1 MNTAKQI
8 KKSNQ
13 TNSQVALG
21 QNLMLSLYLY
31 NRSAANLM
39 FLLIH
44 CIGNTLYM
52 VSQFIRETGN
62 KVIQVLW
69 NIQGAVINRKKV
81 FCYVRDFAIASIH
94 MDLGVTLLAIAS
106 IHMDL
111 PYFCSSDPK
120 STWINSMANSPSHQS
135 TWIYHISA
143 APTLNPHGLPQW
155 PTRHRI
161 NPLALLRCRAEMS
174 FS

>member
-1 MNTAKQI
+1 MNKANNI
-8 KKSNQ
+8 MNLDQ
-13 TNSQVALG
+13 TNAEVAIG
-21 QNLMLSLYLY
+21 HNLMLSLYLY
-31 NRSAANLM
+31 NRSAANRM
-39 FLLIH
+39 VSLIQG
-44 CIGNTLYM
+44 IGNTLYM

-62 KVIQVLW
+62 KVIQMLW
-69 NIQGAVINRKKV
+69 NIQDAVFKLKKV

-143 APTLNPHGLPQW
+143 APILNPHGLSQW